1 MKPVPVVSKSSTN
14 IFGDKQG
21 LERKDKKAPF
31 PSPFHLSHSVNHS
44 LPHSKLLCIMQKNA
58 NPFPMLFTLVQTLH
72 SLS

>member
-44 LPHSKLLCIMQKNA
+44 LPHSKLLCNMQKNA